1 MAYTVRELSLRTFPD
16 FETLAIKQGGCWCM
30 FYQRSKPVGRGAT
43 SDQWKRINRRDKRT
57 FVRQGRSHAILVFEG
72 GTPVGWCQYGGQEEL
87 PRIDARRTYRKVAP
101 SVGDT
106 KLWRITCF
114 FVDPKYRGHG
124 VAKVALKAAL
134 TSIKNQGGGVVEAYP
149 VVSAKMAAVPEWRV
163 FGAPGRLRRG
173 RVETVAR
180 RRTERVLLRESI
192 RPRPS
197 KKP

>member
-43 SDQWKRINRRDKRT
+43 SDQWKRINLRDKRT

-101 SVGDT
+101 SVGHT
-106 KLWRITCF
+106 KLWRITGF

-124 VAKVALKAAL
+124 VAKVALKAPL
-134 TSIKNQGGGVVEAYP
+134 TSIKDQGGAVVEAYP
-149 VVSAKMAAVPEWRV
+149 VVSAKMAAVPEWRWAR
-163 FGAPGRLRRG
+163 APGLFPTG
-173 RVETVAR
+173 SLATGARV
-180 RRTERVLLRESI
+180 RTSRV
-192 RPRPS
+192 
-197 KKP
+197 

>member
-1 MAYTVRELSLRTFPD
+1 MLFCLREFEEPLWPRFAFSLGLSAAGPGVGVPMAYTVRELSLRTFPD

-101 SVGDT
+101 S
-106 KLWRITCF
+106 
-114 FVDPKYRGHG
+114 
-124 VAKVALKAAL
+124 
-134 TSIKNQGGGVVEAYP
+134 
-149 VVSAKMAAVPEWRV
+149 
-163 FGAPGRLRRG
+163 
-173 RVETVAR
+173 
-180 RRTERVLLRESI
+180 
-192 RPRPS
+192 
-197 KKP
+197 